1 MKRSMWKPLMVAVLV
16 LVAGAGYSVCVA
28 AGDKAETPDAAR
40 LSRLQSSGLD
50 ARILIFPARVL
61 DRADA
66 NVADVLGLVLE
77 NHGLMSHDVVDVAF
91 DTKTPSDWDAT
102 MEAFKAFIANSKLKG
117 DYALYA
123 EYLGT
128 PKTGPTEVRWVLTD
142 TAGAVVISDRQTPD
156 SRDFK
161 RIAARDP
168 DPMGC
173 SMLVAERLF
182 STTGWKK
189 THPDANNPGR
199 FARKWAEKSGLPDAA
214 ERRKMDERLKL
225 LNSKRKTAVI
235 EVYPASVN
243 GAADPAVA
251 KSLADDFSMSV
262 FPKSEFCRVT
272 ADVKLAP
279 SSNEQKRL
287 WDLAR
292 AFREAVRK
300 SPPEGDYAVIAEYI
314 VSKEGKPAHSVH
326 VVICDKSGEWVLVDM
341 QNNQHDDFKS
351 VNPITPEDC
360 NNLLIRRLNRLLN

>member
-1 MKRSMWKPLMVAVLV
+1 MKQSMWKPLMIAALV
-16 LVAGAGYSVCVA
+16 LVAGVGYSVVLA
-28 AGDKAETPDAAR
+28 AGDKAATPDAAR

-50 ARILIFPARVL
+50 AKILIFPARVL
-61 DRADA
+61 DRTDA
-66 NVADVLGLVLE
+66 NVADVLGLVFE
-77 NHGLMSHDVVDVAF
+77 NHGLTSHDVAGVAF
-91 DTKTPSDWDAT
+91 DTKSPADWDAT
-102 MEAFKAFIANSKLKG
+102 VEAFKAFIAKSRMKG

-142 TAGAVVISDRQTPD
+142 ADGAVVISDRQTPD

-189 THPDANNPGR
+189 ARPDSHNPGR

-214 ERRKMDERLKL
+214 ERRKMDERLKRL
-225 LNSKRKTAVI
+225 KAQRTTAI
-235 EVYPASVN
+235 IDVYPASVN

-251 KSLADDFSMSV
+251 KSLAKDLT
-262 FPKSEFCRVT
+262 KSLFTRSEVAGVT
-272 ADVKLAP
+272 ADVKLAL

-292 AFREAVRK
+292 AFREVVRA
-300 SPPEGDYAVIAEYI
+300 SPPGGDYAVIADYI
-314 VSKEGKPAHSVH
+314 VSSKGKPAHSVH

-360 NNLLIRRLNRLLN
+360 NELLIRRLNRLLN